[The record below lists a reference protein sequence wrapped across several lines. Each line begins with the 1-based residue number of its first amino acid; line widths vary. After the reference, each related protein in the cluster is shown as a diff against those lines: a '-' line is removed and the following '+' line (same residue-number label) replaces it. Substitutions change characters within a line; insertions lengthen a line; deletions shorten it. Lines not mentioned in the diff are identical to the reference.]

1 MSALPLPDLAQCA
14 TEPIRAPGAIQPH
27 GRMAVLDARDGRLL
41 AYSANWASA
50 EEVRDALALLPVDTG
65 RLQAGHGPAWLGT
78 LPLAGRSHDAAAHRQ
93 GDCVIVEYEPG
104 TPGSGLHAPIY
115 AVARELLP
123 QLQGADSVD
132 ALCEIVVREMKRL
145 TGFGRCLVYR
155 FDEDG
160 HGEVLAER
168 VDAGYHSYAGHRF
181 PATDIPPQARALYL
195 VNQIR
200 LIPDADYEP
209 VPLVAAPGAGD
220 PSALDLGFAGL
231 RSVSPVHL
239 EYMRNMGTPASMSV
253 SLVSRG
259 RLWGLVSCHHHEARH
274 LSFQTRVACEHLG
287 RLVALQI
294 QAQEDNAEA
303 AQRLALHQRV
313 LTVVALMAESDGT
326 LQRLAQPELA
336 LHQLVDAAGA
346 AVVLNESVWTIGETP
361 APEQVRQLAQWVA
374 ARGTETFCTDRL
386 REVYPHGEDLLPA
399 CAGVL
404 ALSISQVHRHVV
416 LWFRP
421 ELVQTIQ
428 WAGDPRQK
436 LPGDGRIHPRRSFE
450 SWQERVRGR
459 SAPWLPA
466 QQSSVAELR
475 QALLALVLRRAEELA
490 GHAVELGRVNKEL
503 EAFSYTVSHDLRAPM
518 RHITGYIDLVLED
531 NAARL
536 DERSIRYLRH
546 VKDAAAYAGKLVD
559 ALLDFSRLGRSALKP
574 SWVDGTA
581 LVEDLVDE
589 LRHQERGRA
598 IEWDIARPL
607 PRLWAD
613 PLLLQVALRNLLGNA
628 AKYSRGRDPAR
639 IRIAPVTLPEGSGL
653 EISDN
658 GVGFPMK
665 YVGKLFGVF
674 QRLHRTEDFDGT
686 GIGLANVKRIVE
698 RHGGSVWARGEPDQG
713 ATFGLVL
720 PPPAGGETPA
730 PHTDNEESA

>member
-287 RLVALQI
+287 RLVSLQI

>member
-14 TEPIRAPGAIQPH
+14 SEPIRAPGAIQPH

-41 AYSANWASA
+41 AYSANWPAA
-50 EEVRDALALLPVDTG
+50 QEVRDALALLPVDTG

-104 TPGSGLHAPIY
+104 TPGTGLHAPIY
-115 AVARELLP
+115 SVARELLP
-123 QLQGADSVD
+123 ALQRAESVD
-132 ALCEIVVREMKRL
+132 ALCQIVVREMKRL

-168 VDAGYHSYAGHRF
+168 LDPGYHSYAGHRF
-181 PATDIPPQARALYL
+181 PASDIPPQARALYL

-200 LIPDADYEP
+200 LIPDANYQP
-209 VPLVAAPGAGD
+209 VPLVAAAGAGD
-220 PSALDLGFAGL
+220 PAELDLGFAGL

-239 EYMRNMGTPASMSV
+239 EYMRNMGTTASMSV

-274 LSFQTRVACEHLG
+274 LSFQARVACEHLG

-294 QAQEDNAEA
+294 QAQEDNAQA

-313 LTVVALMAESDGT
+313 LAVVALMAESDGT
-326 LQRLAQPELA
+326 LQRLVEPELA

-346 AVVLNESVWTIGETP
+346 AVVLNDSVWSIGETP
-361 APEQVRQLAQWVA
+361 PPQQVRQLAQWIA
-374 ARGTETFCTDRL
+374 ARGAETFCSDRL
-386 REVYPHGEDLLPA
+386 QEAVPHGGELLPS

-466 QQSSVAELR
+466 QQASVAELR
-475 QALLALVLRRAEELA
+475 QTLLALVLRRAEEMA

-518 RHITGYIDLVLED
+518 RHIAGYIDLVLED

-536 DERSIRYLRH
+536 DERSTRYLHH
-546 VKDAAAYAGKLVD
+546 VKEAAAFAGKLVD

-581 LVEDLVDE
+581 LVEDLVEE
-589 LRHQERGRA
+589 LRHQERARA

-639 IRIAPVTLPEGSGL
+639 IRIAPVALPEGSGL
-653 EISDN
+653 EVSDN

-665 YVGKLFGVF
+665 YVAKLFGVF
-674 QRLHRTEDFDGT
+674 QRLHRIEDFDGT

-698 RHGGSVWARGEPDQG
+698 RHGGRVWARGEPDQG
-713 ATFGLVL
+713 ATFGFVL
-720 PPPAGGETPA
+720 PPPPGAGTPV